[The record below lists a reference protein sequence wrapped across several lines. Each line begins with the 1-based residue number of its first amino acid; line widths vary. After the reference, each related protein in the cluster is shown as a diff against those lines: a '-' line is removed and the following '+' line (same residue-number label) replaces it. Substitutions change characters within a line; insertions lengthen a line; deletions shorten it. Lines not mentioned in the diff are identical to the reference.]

1 MSHIHE
7 HSHSDPGAMIKRL
20 WWAIVLTFVIFL
32 AEAIGG
38 YLSNSLALLSDAGH
52 LFADVFALVLSLV
65 ALYLTRLP
73 STSKHTYG
81 YHRAEVM
88 AAVINGITLF
98 IIAGVIFYEAYR
110 RIFHPEPVKT
120 VAMLIVAAIGL
131 VANLVIAIS
140 LHRSA
145 GGNLNI
151 KAAYFHVIG
160 DLLASV
166 GVIAGAVIMMITGN
180 YLADPIISVVVGL
193 IILRGAYGVIKEG
206 TSILLESVPA
216 QIDYEALKRD
226 LLNTEGVQG
235 IHDLHVWTLSSSK
248 IMLSVH
254 VYIDS
259 TESHIGSEILKRLND
274 MLREKYDIRHST
286 IQFECNC
293 CQIPSENTCVVGD
306 SRDSFDD
313 DI

>member
-7 HSHSDPGAMIKRL
+7 HSQSDPEVMIKRL
-20 WWAIVLTFVIFL
+20 WWAIILTFLIFL

-52 LFADVFALVLSLV
+52 LFADVFALGLSLG
-65 ALYLTRLP
+65 ALYLARLP
-73 STSKHTYG
+73 SSSKHTYG
-81 YHRAEVM
+81 YHRSEVF
-88 AAVINGITLF
+88 AAIINGISLV
-98 IIAGVIFYEAYR
+98 IISGVIFFEAYR
-110 RIFHPEPVKT
+110 RLFHPEPVKT
-120 VAMLIVAAIGL
+120 LAMLIVAAIGL
-131 VANLVIAIS
+131 VANLIIAIS

-180 YLADPIISVVVGL
+180 YLADPIISIAVGL

-206 TSILLESVPA
+206 TNILLESVPA
-216 QIDYEALKRD
+216 RIDYKALKND
-226 LLNTEGVQG
+226 ILNTEGVKG
-235 IHDLHVWTLSSSK
+235 LHDLHVWTLSSSK
-248 IMLSVH
+248 VLLSVH

-259 TESHIGSEILKRLND
+259 TESHIGSEILKRLNV
-274 MLREKYDIRHST
+274 MLRSKYNIRHST

-293 CQIPSENTCVVGD
+293 CQEPSENTCVVGD
-306 SRDSFDD
+306 WRDSYDD